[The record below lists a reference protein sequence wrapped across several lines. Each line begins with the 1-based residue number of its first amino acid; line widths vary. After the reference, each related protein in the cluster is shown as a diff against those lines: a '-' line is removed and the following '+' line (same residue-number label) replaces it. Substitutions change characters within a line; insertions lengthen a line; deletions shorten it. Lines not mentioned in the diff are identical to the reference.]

1 MQTIGIIAAM
11 TQESAAVLRMIKHWE
26 RAKLGPF
33 QSRRFRVNEHD
44 CQMLTSGM
52 GIERAAEAAQMLVQ
66 ASHPVLLVSV
76 GVAGAVYADLA
87 IGDVVA
93 AGNTCLL
100 EQDRL
105 GPFQPLA
112 HLSEAARQAVE
123 QVLQSRG
130 SHLFSGTAISTHGEQ
145 FIPEPG
151 TASANPVLEME
162 TMGIARVAAQHGIP
176 LLSLRAISDGPGAPI
191 PFDLAAM
198 MDEEFNLRTGKLLRM
213 LLGNPRLLPS
223 LVRMGENTRLA
234 AGNAAA
240 ALIAALIAKGE
251 VVGKMDNG

>member
-26 RAKLGPF
+26 RSRVGPF
-33 QSRRFRVNEHD
+33 QSRCFRVNERD

-52 GIERAAEAAQMLVQ
+52 GVERAAQATQMLVE

-76 GVAGAVYADLA
+76 GVAGAVHADLA

-93 AGNTCLL
+93 AGNACRLD
-100 EQDRL
+100 QGKL

-112 HLSEAARQAVE
+112 RLSEAARNAVE
-123 QVLQSRG
+123 QVLQPRRA
-130 SHLFSGTAISTHGEQ
+130 HLFLGTAISTRGAQ
-145 FIPEPG
+145 FTPEKGQELP
-151 TASANPVLEME
+151 NPVLEME

-198 MDEEFNLRTGKLLRM
+198 MDEEYNLRTGKLIRA
-213 LLGNPRLLPS
+213 LLGNPRLLPP

-240 ALIAALIAKGE
+240 ALIAALIPPGE
-251 VVGKMDNG
+251 VVG